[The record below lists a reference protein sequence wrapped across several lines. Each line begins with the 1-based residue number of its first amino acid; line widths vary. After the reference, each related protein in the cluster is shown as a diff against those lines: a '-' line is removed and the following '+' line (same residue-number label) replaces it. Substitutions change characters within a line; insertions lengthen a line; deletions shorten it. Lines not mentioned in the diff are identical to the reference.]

1 LFTLVPSHNLTEECE
16 NLEKS
21 QDRRNNAKKCKI
33 TDVESEKE
41 FVFPAFEF
49 CGLHISEN
57 YHFLQRPGLEQ
68 QIRD

>member
-1 LFTLVPSHNLTEECE
+1 LTEECE

-49 CGLHISEN
+49 CGCTSPRIITSCNGRVWNNKFEIEV
-57 YHFLQRPGLEQ
+57 LQ
-68 QIRD
+68 